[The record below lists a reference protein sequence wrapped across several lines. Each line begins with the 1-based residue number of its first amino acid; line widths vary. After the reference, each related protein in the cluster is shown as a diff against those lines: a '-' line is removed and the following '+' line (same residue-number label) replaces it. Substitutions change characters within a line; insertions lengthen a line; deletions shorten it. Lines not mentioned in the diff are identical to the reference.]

1 MKKAVAAALVTMAI
15 AAVCGPVRAGEE
27 MDPGRLVANPRDYL
41 GKTVTITV
49 RFGKIN
55 NVFRGW
61 EGEANLKAS
70 SKIKFIAMPLAEIA
84 CYADKNDENEKL
96 LGGIRP
102 GQEMTLTG
110 YMRKYKMEAKIKGER
125 HTVKRTVKGS
135 EIYGFMVKK
144 IDEVGE
150 AAPGGPGGPG
160 GMMPRG
166 RRMMLR

>member
-1 MKKAVAAALVTMAI
+1 MRWMAVIAGSVIAGLAA
-15 AAVCGPVRAGEE
+15 CGPARAEE
-27 MDPGRLVANPRDYL
+27 EIDPGKVVANPRDYV
-41 GKTVTITV
+41 GRTVTITV

-96 LGGIRP
+96 LGGIRL
-102 GQEMTLTG
+102 GQELTMTG
-110 YMRKYKMEAKIKGER
+110 YIRKYKIEAKVKGER
-125 HTVKRTVKGS
+125 RTVKRTVKGS
-135 EIYGFMVKK
+135 EIYGFIVKK
-144 IDEVGE
+144 IDAVGE
-150 AAPGGPGGPG
+150 SAPGGPG

-166 RRMMLR
+166 RRAMLR

>member
-1 MKKAVAAALVTMAI
+1 MRWMAVIAGSVIAGLAA
-15 AAVCGPVRAGEE
+15 CGGPARAEE
-27 MDPGRLVANPRDYL
+27 EIDPGRVVANPRDYV
-41 GKTVTITV
+41 GRTVTVTV

-70 SKIKFIAMPLAEIA
+70 AKIKFVAMPLAEIA

-96 LGGIRP
+96 LGGLRP
-102 GQEMTLTG
+102 GQELTMTG
-110 YMRKYKMEAKIKGER
+110 YIRKYKMEAKVKGER
-125 HTVKRTVKGS
+125 RTVKRTVKGS
-135 EIYGFMVKK
+135 EIYGFIVKR

-150 AAPGGPGGPG
+150 SAPGGPG

-166 RRMMLR
+166 RRMMPR